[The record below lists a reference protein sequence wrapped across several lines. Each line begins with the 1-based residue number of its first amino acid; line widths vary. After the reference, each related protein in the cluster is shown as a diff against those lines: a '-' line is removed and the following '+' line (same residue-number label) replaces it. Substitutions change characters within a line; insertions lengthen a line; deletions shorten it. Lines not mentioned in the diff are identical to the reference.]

1 MADNKRVAIGLVI
14 LGVLVFAITYCIRSA
29 QLDDYAESLGNAV
42 YDTEED
48 ESVDISA
55 IKVGYEG
62 KTYTLDEF
70 VDLEEIP
77 VVVDILIAQ
86 SDGMMANKPAYV
98 SYALDD
104 TDSIT
109 YVDGAYGRLILP
121 AKYNKGGNADV
132 G

>member
-1 MADNKRVAIGLVI
+1 M
-14 LGVLVFAITYCIRSA
+14 
-29 QLDDYAESLGNAV
+29 
-42 YDTEED
+42 
-48 ESVDISA
+48 
-55 IKVGYEG
+55 
-62 KTYTLDEF
+62 
-70 VDLEEIP
+70 
-77 VVVDILIAQ
+77 VVDILIAQ